1 VPSRNAEPQTRDEA
15 EKILEARFGGKLKQ
29 VDWSKIKPAVI
40 ALKGPTMSQ
49 LNIEE
54 RRNARY

>member
-1 VPSRNAEPQTRDEA
+1 MEPQTREEA